1 VASVSL
7 LSVDDLTVTYGGA
20 VLAVEDVSFEVPE
33 GGSVGLLGANGA
45 GKTTLLRAI
54 TGLLRFHNGQVV
66 RGSIRFDG
74 RDITG
79 ADTSSLVAAGI
90 AQVLEGRRVFRDLT
104 VAENLRAGGF
114 SARQR
119 AREQDVREQVFTLFP
134 LLRERVGQHAGFL
147 SGGEQQMLAIGR
159 ALMAQPRM
167 LLLDEPSLGL
177 APLVVQQIGDTLR
190 QINGEG
196 VALLLVDQS
205 TALAL
210 RVTRFGYLL
219 ETGRI
224 RHAAPTP
231 ALLADEQVRASYLGT
246 KKVDERLFGAAT
258 GAGADAA
265 GTA

>member
-1 VASVSL
+1 MPVSL
-7 LSVDDLTVTYGGA
+7 LTVSDLTVTYGGA
-20 VLAVEDVSFEVPE
+20 VLAVDGVSFEVPE

-54 TGLLRFHNGQVV
+54 TGLLRYQNGQVV

-74 RDITG
+74 RDIAGGDPTR
-79 ADTSSLVAAGI
+79 LVAAGI

-104 VAENLRAGGF
+104 VAENLAAGAF
-114 SARQR
+114 SARR
-119 AREQDVREQVFTLFP
+119 RSPVNEVRERVLALFP
-134 LLRERVGQHAGFL
+134 LLRERLDQPAGYL
-147 SGGEQQMLAIGR
+147 SGGEQQMLAVGR

-177 APLVVQQIGDTLR
+177 APLVVRQIGDTLR
-190 QINGEG
+190 EINADQG

-210 RVTRFGYLL
+210 RVTRYAYLL

-224 RHAAPTP
+224 RHHADTKT
-231 ALLADEQVRASYLGT
+231 LLADETVRASYLGT
-246 KKVDERLFGAAT
+246 GTSDSALFGAQAG
-258 GAGADAA
+258 GA
-265 GTA
+265 

>member
-1 VASVSL
+1 MSL
-7 LSVDDLTVTYGGA
+7 LTVTDLTVTYGGA
-20 VLAVEDVSFEVPE
+20 VLAVEGVSFEVPE

-54 TGLLRFHNGQVV
+54 TGLLRYHSGQVV

-74 RDITG
+74 RDITH
-79 ADTSSLVAAGI
+79 ADTARLVATGI

-104 VAENLRAGGF
+104 VAENLRAGAF

-119 AREQDVREQVFTLFP
+119 SREPEVREQVLTLFP
-134 LLRERVGQHAGFL
+134 VLRERLAQHAGFL

-177 APLVVQQIGDTLR
+177 APLVVQQIGETLR
-190 QINGEG
+190 QINGDG

-210 RVTRFGYLL
+210 RVTRYGYLL
-219 ETGRI
+219 ENGRI
-224 RHAAPTP
+224 RHAAET
-231 ALLADEQVRASYLGT
+231 ATLLADEQVRASYLGT
-246 KKVDERLFGAAT
+246 KKVDERLF
-258 GAGADAA
+258 DVAA
-265 GTA
+265 GGG